1 MNATLRRGRWSEV
14 AAELGAIKEQ
24 LTELNRENK
33 RLTQELKT
41 LSKGMTSRDKDYLF
55 KMESRPGKVAW
66 DLLCELEGIDK
77 EEYRKED
84 EEVWRLL
91 KL

>member
-1 MNATLRRGRWSEV
+1 MNAKLRRGRWSEV
-14 AAELGAIKEQ
+14 AAELGAIKER

-33 RLTQELKT
+33 LLTQELKS
-41 LSKGMTSRDKDYLF
+41 LSDGLTSRDKNYLF
-55 KMESRPGKVAW
+55 RKEYRPGKVAW
-66 DLLCELEGIDK
+66 ELLCELEGIDK
-77 EEYRKED
+77 EEYRNED